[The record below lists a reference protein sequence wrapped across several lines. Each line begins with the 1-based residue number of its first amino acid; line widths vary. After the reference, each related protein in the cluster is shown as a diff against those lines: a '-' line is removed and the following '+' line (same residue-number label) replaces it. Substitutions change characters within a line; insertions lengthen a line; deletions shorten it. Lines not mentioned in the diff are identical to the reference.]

1 MSKQTADD
9 LRAARA
15 AIAAPGLWC
24 KNAYEDGGRCCAIR
38 ALEVATCRL
47 LGDAA
52 FWRARQALRHAL
64 PEGFLSVIAYND
76 APTTTHADILAL
88 FDRAIAEEEANP

>member
-1 MSKQTADD
+1 MKQTADD

-15 AIAAPGLWC
+15 EIAEPGLWC
-24 KNAYEDGGRCCAIR
+24 KNAYEDGERCCAIR
-38 ALEVATCRL
+38 ALELATCRL
-47 LGDAA
+47 LGWPA
-52 FWRARQALRHAL
+52 FYRARQALRRAL
-64 PEGFLSVIAYND
+64 PEGFSSVIAYND